1 MVFLYNLSI
10 RLYQLLVNF
19 ASLFNTKAK
28 LFRIG
33 RKNIWEKI
41 SKQIDPANPPIWIH
55 CSSLGEFEQGRPV
68 IEAIKQKDPNK
79 RILLTF
85 FSPSG
90 YEVRKNYPGAD
101 YIFYLP
107 LDTKRNAKRFINL
120 INPQMAIFVKY
131 EFWYHYLNV
140 LKQRNIST
148 YLVSGIFR
156 SNQIFFK
163 PYGKWYRNF
172 LKAFSSF
179 FVQNNT
185 SKALL
190 ESIGYSNVV
199 VTGDTRYDRVSKIAS
214 EAKDIPL
221 VKTFAEGHKVLVA
234 GSTWPKDEEIILPLA
249 KEIPDLKIILVPHEI
264 EESHI
269 QEIIRKSPTP
279 PVRFTDSDFNNA
291 KESNILIVD
300 TIGLLSSIY
309 QYATVAYIGGGFGAG
324 IHNTLEAAVYGVPV
338 IFGPNYNKFQEAKD
352 LIDKKAGFSIKSY
365 NEFKNLLNSLLT
377 HKNTYQL
384 AANQA
389 KELVNSGVGATQ
401 KIIELIF

>member
-79 RILLTF
+79 KILLTF

-172 LKAFSSF
+172 LKAFSTF

-221 VKTFAEGHKVLVA
+221 VKIFAEGHKVLVA

-249 KEIPDLKIILVPHEI
+249 KEIPDLKIIVVPHEI

-365 NEFKNLLNSLLT
+365 NEFKNLLNSLLS